1 MKKSVISLFIIASF
15 IAVTNMLKPNA
26 AHSGENWKLKGE
38 CINREDDLWK
48 LKKNKGSGVFKG
60 KLSLNGNFFYKDTDF
75 DDVEALF
82 KEKCDL

>member
-15 IAVTNMLKPNA
+15 MAVTNMLKPNA

-38 CINREDDLWK
+38 CLNRQDDLWK
-48 LKKNKGSGVFKG
+48 IKKNKGSGLFKG
-60 KLSLNGNFFYKDTDF
+60 KLSLNGNFFYKDADF

>member
-1 MKKSVISLFIIASF
+1 MKKSVLSLFIIASF
-15 IAVTNMLKPNA
+15 MALTNVLKPNA
-26 AHSGENWKLKGE
+26 AHSGENWKLKAE
-38 CINREDDLWK
+38 CINSQDDVWK
-48 LKKNKGSGVFKG
+48 LKKNKGSGFFKG